1 MCEALH
7 SDLNLPGLAG
17 ADRYLNSYESLP
29 PNFSLVQ
36 NMVAGAFAGIA
47 VSGLQTGSN
56 SVQLLGAKQSLGA
69 HCHVPH

>member
-1 MCEALH
+1 MSTCRALH
-7 SDLNLPGLAG
+7 SDLDASSFPG

-47 VSGLQTGSN
+47 VSGLADQIKHRSVTG
-56 SVQLLGAKQSLGA
+56 V
-69 HCHVPH
+69 